1 MMDDKQL
8 TEEYLDGKV
17 VFPGK
22 IIRVEHWHVRL
33 PNGETALR
41 EVACH
46 PGAAGIIA
54 LDDDGNVILVRQH
67 RIAVGRLTLEIP
79 AGKLDG
85 VDEDPF
91 VCAQRELSEETG
103 LTADH
108 WRKLTVLETTPGFC
122 NERIHLYLATG
133 LHAGKTHPDEDEFV
147 CTLRMPLSDAVQKVM
162 DGTFR
167 DGKTALALLM
177 VQQLLSAPAN
187 NKRAKRAFCSIH
199 AYCNKYFIKL
209 QSCGRIFAR
218 FFGKFR

>member
-46 PGAAGIIA
+46 PGAAGIVA

-79 AGKLDG
+79 AGKLDS
-85 VDEDPF
+85 VSEDPLD
-91 VCAQRELSEETG
+91 CATRELREETG
-103 LTADH
+103 LSAERMTC
-108 WRKLTVLETTPGFC
+108 LTTLLTTPGFC
-122 NERIHLYLATG
+122 TETIAVYLAQG
-133 LHAGKTHPDEDEFV
+133 LSQGDTHPDEDEFLGLV
-147 CTLRMPLSDAVQKVM
+147 RLPLEEAFEMVM
-162 DGTFR
+162 RGEIC
-167 DGKTALALLM
+167 DGKTICGLM
-177 VQQLLSAPAN
+177 M
-187 NKRAKRAFCSIH
+187 
-199 AYCNKYFIKL
+199 
-209 QSCGRIFAR
+209 AR
-218 FFGKFR
+218 EIVARQKA

>member
-46 PGAAGIIA
+46 PGAAGIVA
-54 LDDDGNVILVRQH
+54 LDDDGN
-67 RIAVGRLTLEIP
+67 A
-79 AGKLDG
+79 
-85 VDEDPF
+85 DEDPF

-177 VQQLLSAPAN
+177 VQQLLSAPC
-187 NKRAKRAFCSIH
+187 K
-199 AYCNKYFIKL
+199 
-209 QSCGRIFAR
+209 Q
-218 FFGKFR
+218 

>member
-46 PGAAGIIA
+46 PGAAGIVA
-54 LDDDGNVILVRQH
+54 LDDDGNVILVRPASH
-67 RIAVGRLTLEIP
+67 RRWPLD
-79 AGKLDG
+79 AGNSSGPKLDG
-85 VDEDPF
+85 ADEDPF

-177 VQQLLSAPAN
+177 VQQLLSAPC
-187 NKRAKRAFCSIH
+187 K
-199 AYCNKYFIKL
+199 
-209 QSCGRIFAR
+209 Q
-218 FFGKFR
+218 

>member
-46 PGAAGIIA
+46 PGAAGIVA

-85 VDEDPF
+85 ADEDPF
-91 VCAQRELSEETG
+91 RLRPARAERGNRADRRPLAQ
-103 LTADH
+103 AD
-108 WRKLTVLETTPGFC
+108 RARRPRLLQQ
-122 NERIHLYLATG
+122 RIHLYLATG

-177 VQQLLSAPAN
+177 VQQLLSAPC
-187 NKRAKRAFCSIH
+187 K
-199 AYCNKYFIKL
+199 
-209 QSCGRIFAR
+209 Q
-218 FFGKFR
+218 